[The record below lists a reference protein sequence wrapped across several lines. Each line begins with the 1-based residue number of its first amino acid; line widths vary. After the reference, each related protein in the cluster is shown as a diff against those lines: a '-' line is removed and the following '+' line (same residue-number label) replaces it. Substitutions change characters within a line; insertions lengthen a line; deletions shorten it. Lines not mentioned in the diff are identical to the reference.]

1 MSAPKWG
8 IFMNK
13 VYADKKLEYGQVKT
27 FEKPLELTNNP
38 IYADNFDKY
47 FMEGDSTTLD
57 EGNGNADD
65 FFNAP
70 PPPDNKPIEK
80 IAIESQIP
88 KAVTDTGK
96 TKKQDDKADKKGTT
110 PMLNPAD
117 DKNKKPVKPKP
128 IND

>member
-1 MSAPKWG
+1 M
-8 IFMNK
+8 
-13 VYADKKLEYGQVKT
+13 KT

-70 PPPDNKPIEK
+70 RGERAQQFLNKI
-80 IAIESQIP
+80 
-88 KAVTDTGK
+88 
-96 TKKQDDKADKKGTT
+96 
-110 PMLNPAD
+110 LH
-117 DKNKKPVKPKP
+117 
-128 IND
+128 